1 MVRMRWVGRVAVIL
15 MVALMCKKIGFTVRR
30 ETNSL
35 GRTEEM
41 IVLALMTGSAVGR
54 MTVVWSWPEISRTT
68 AAEGEI
74 ACEGLI

>member
-30 ETNSL
+30 ETDSL

-41 IVLALMTGSAVGR
+41 ISTALQRVSHPNEECAGVDDG
-54 MTVVWSWPEISRTT
+54 ISRWTDD
-68 AAEGEI
+68 G
-74 ACEGLI
+74 GLLMAGD